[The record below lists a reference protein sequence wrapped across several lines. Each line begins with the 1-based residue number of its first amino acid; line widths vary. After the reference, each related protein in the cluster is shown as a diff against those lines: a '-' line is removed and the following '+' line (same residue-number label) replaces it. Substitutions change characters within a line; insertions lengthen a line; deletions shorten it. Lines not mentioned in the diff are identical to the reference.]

1 MKMLMIIF
9 KESLEDDIRDLLKQ
23 NEVKAFTEMHDLTG
37 IGEASATLH
46 SLSWPG
52 FNNMILAALPGP
64 EADKIIAVLQGFR
77 DRLIQKQGGAK
88 IPLRVFSL
96 PCELVV

>member
-9 KESLEDDIRDLLKQ
+9 KESLEEDIRELLNQ
-23 NEVKAFTEMHDLTG
+23 HRVKAFTEMHDLTG
-37 IGEASATLH
+37 VGEAGSTLH

-52 FNNMILAALPGP
+52 FNNMVLAALPEP
-64 EADKIIAVLQGFR
+64 EADTVIAALQGFR
-77 DRLIQKQGGAK
+77 DRLMQKQSGAK

-96 PCELVV
+96 PCEMVV

>member
-9 KESLEDDIRDLLKQ
+9 KESLEDGIRDL
-23 NEVKAFTEMHDLTG
+23 
-37 IGEASATLH
+37 
-46 SLSWPG
+46 
-52 FNNMILAALPGP
+52 
-64 EADKIIAVLQGFR
+64 
-77 DRLIQKQGGAK
+77 LIQKQGGAK

>member
-9 KESLEDDIRDLLKQ
+9 KESLEEDIRELLKK

-37 IGEASATLH
+37 MGEAGATLH

-52 FNNMILAALPGP
+52 FNNMVLAALPEP
-64 EADKIIAVLQGFR
+64 EADKIIAVFREFR
-77 DRLIQKQGGAK
+77 DRLIHKQGGAK

-96 PCELVV
+96 PCEMVV